1 MGSDVRVPIN
11 QEADII
17 VARQKGRALAAELGF
32 TAGQLALVATAI
44 SEIARNVVEY
54 AGRGEMAI
62 RVVQNEG
69 RRGVGIV
76 AEDSGPGIANLEEAM
91 QDGYSTGGGLGLGLP
106 GAKRLM
112 DDFDIDTQVG
122 RGTRI
127 VMRKWAR

>member
-1 MGSDVRVPIN
+1 MGSDVRIPIN

-17 VARQKGRALAAELGF
+17 VARQKGRALAADLGF

-44 SEIARNVVEY
+44 SEIARNIVAY
-54 AGRGEMAI
+54 AERGEMAI
-62 RVVQNEG
+62 RVVKNDA
-69 RRGVGIV
+69 RLGVEII
-76 AEDSGPGIANLEEAM
+76 AEDRGPGIANLEEAM
-91 QDGYSTGGGLGLGLP
+91 QDGFSTGGGLGLGLP